1 MAYERVLNSRN
12 KDRQK
17 YNDYMKDIKKKS
29 RENNY
34 EKYRLQNNK
43 DVANHYAEKKFTP
56 DAAADII
63 RNNIKLYL
71 EKLNA
76 LRQTNR
82 DKVISQSAAI
92 IMGNHMVN
100 SLFDKNKNIDL
111 NNLTIR
117 QLKKIVMYNKGL
129 MAVR

>member
-1 MAYERVLNSRN
+1 MAYKRVINSRN

-76 LRQTNR
+76 LKQTNR
-82 DKVISQSAAI
+82 DKVITKWER
-92 IMGNHMVN
+92 G
-100 SLFDKNKNIDL
+100 SL
-111 NNLTIR
+111 R
-117 QLKKIVMYNKGL
+117 ERG
-129 MAVR
+129 REREGR